1 MAVALDVHYNSR
13 CVITKPGLFVRLDE
27 LLDEKKRYRP
37 KDAVYKKVQSVF
49 KKFIAFEPSRM
60 EMTVSRAPAEAAA
73 ADVIAE
79 LKKLQQ
85 SASTTATA
93 KK

>member
-1 MAVALDVHYNSR
+1 LDVHYNSR
-13 CVITKPGLFVRLDE
+13 CVITKPVLFVRLDE
-27 LLDEKKRYRP
+27 LFDEKKRYRP
-37 KDAVYKKVQSVF
+37 KDAVYKKVQSV
-49 KKFIAFEPSRM
+49 FIAFEPSRM